1 MIDKEKIKCKDSKDI
16 RGIIEDLDTLGLYNP
31 WNTVFCDLSH
41 SPYFALFWIVF
52 IIATIPKIYLF
63 VNGNTNAMLKRI
75 GNRSSGLLMVYGFAT
90 IFRQYNPALMKTF
103 VDYYS
108 VYIKSCVENLAR
120 YGKFEQLTKH
130 NTNAINSIQSE
141 TGDDIRFGGLHK
153 ILENIPV
160 GDKVFAN
167 RE

>member
-1 MIDKEKIKCKDSKDI
+1 MSVYPFTRLHSARREIYLLTRLFHYLLFHRALMIDKEKIKCKDSTDI

-120 YGKFEQLTKH
+120 
-130 NTNAINSIQSE
+130 
-141 TGDDIRFGGLHK
+141 
-153 ILENIPV
+153 
-160 GDKVFAN
+160 
-167 RE
+167 